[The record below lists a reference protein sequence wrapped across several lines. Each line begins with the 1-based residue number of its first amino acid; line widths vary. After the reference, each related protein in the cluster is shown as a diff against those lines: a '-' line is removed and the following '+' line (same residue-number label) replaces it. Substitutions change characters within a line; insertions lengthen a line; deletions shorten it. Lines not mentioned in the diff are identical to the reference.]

1 MRAVVQRVSRA
12 EVRVGERV
20 LGRIGRGLVVLL
32 AVARGDSEKDADYL
46 ADRIIGLRI
55 FADERGRM
63 NLPLRQIEGAML
75 VVSQFTLLADVQAG
89 RRPSFSAA
97 AIPDEARP
105 LYERFLSIAAEAG
118 VKVEKGEFGA
128 MMALELV
135 NDGPVTIIVDSQ
147 SRKEHGEGRTLHD

>member
-12 EVRVGERV
+12 EVRVAERV
-20 LGRIGRGLVVLL
+20 LGKIGRGLVVLL

-46 ADRIIGLRI
+46 ADRISGLRI

-63 NLPLRQIEGAML
+63 NLSLRQIEGAML

-97 AIPDEARP
+97 AIPEEARP
-105 LYERFLSIAAEAG
+105 LYERFLSIASEAG
-118 VKVEKGEFGA
+118 VKVERGEFGA

-135 NDGPVTIIVDSQ
+135 NDGPVTIVADSQ
-147 SRKEHGEGRTLHD
+147 GCKGHGEGRILHD